1 MHYQKRTSWVPI
13 QKQVDT
19 VVYRPSYSLGRG
31 RRIVWDQNF
40 RTNLGCI
47 ARFCHKQTSKQ
58 TSISYPLQ
66 MAKVSR
72 AEVTGVREDG
82 SWPWWTVGNHF
93 GCSGMKL
100 KFKNGFLKNYE
111 GCLQMLQCSRSQAEI
126 WVFVL
131 QYCVLGWL
139 TIFTPLSRLEYLR
152 EQCLLTKVCGDSQT
166 NHRPVSLVL
175 RSSSSGKMVTL
186 VFHAGFCDEA
196 ETDWKGPGEVLLWR
210 SEESLP
216 ES

>member
-1 MHYQKRTSWVPI
+1 
-13 QKQVDT
+13 
-19 VVYRPSYSLGRG
+19 
-31 RRIVWDQNF
+31 
-40 RTNLGCI
+40 
-47 ARFCHKQTSKQ
+47 
-58 TSISYPLQ
+58 

-82 SWPWWTVGNHF
+82 SWPWWTLGNHF

-152 EQCLLTKVCGDSQT
+152 EQWLLTKVCGDSQIH
-166 NHRPVSLVL
+166 HRPVSLVL
-175 RSSSSGKMVTL
+175 RSSSSGKMLTL
-186 VFHAGFCDEA
+186 CSMQAFVMRLKQTG
-196 ETDWKGPGEVLLWR
+196 KGLVRYCCEGQRKVYLNLKI
-210 SEESLP
+210 
-216 ES
+216 